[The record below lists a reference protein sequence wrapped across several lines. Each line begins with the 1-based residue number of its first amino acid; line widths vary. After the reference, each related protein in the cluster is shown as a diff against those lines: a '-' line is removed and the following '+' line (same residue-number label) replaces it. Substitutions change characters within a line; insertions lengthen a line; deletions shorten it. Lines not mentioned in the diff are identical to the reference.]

1 MSDSRD
7 ALQSALTPSGE
18 NPLKRWFLLTG
29 RRTSVMVA
37 LMGAVFVVLLV
48 LALVRPIGMEDL
60 LNETAAVR
68 TLFSALLSGA
78 ILLVTIVVSIN
89 SITLSEEMTDIED
102 QRRRLDATLEYHR
115 QVESFIQAP
124 ITPARPADFIYAVV
138 FAISTQTT
146 RLVEL
151 ANEQNREAYDEDLDR
166 FSHHVAEE
174 IDVARD
180 TLSGASLGSF
190 QVLLAGLNFDFSGQL
205 QAARGLRE
213 TYGDDLEEDELA
225 TIEDLIDTLKFIGT
239 GREYFKSLYF
249 KRELSKLSSHL
260 LFVTLPVIVFTS
272 YVILAMDPDFIPQV
286 TVLGIPPLVLAL
298 AIAYTVALAP
308 YILLTAYVVRVAT
321 VTLRTLAAGPFIFQ
335 RGSDIESFQWDGVEP
350 SREWKLSE
358 ALEERE

>member
-1 MSDSRD
+1 MSGSRD
-7 ALQSALTPSGE
+7 TLRSAITRTGE
-18 NPLKRWFLLTG
+18 NPIKRWFLLTG
-29 RRTSVMVA
+29 GRMTVMLA
-37 LMGAVFVVLLV
+37 LMGAVFVVLLA
-48 LALVRPIGMEDL
+48 LALARPIGMVDL

-102 QRRRLDATLEYHR
+102 QRRRLDASLEYHR

-146 RLVEL
+146 HLVDL
-151 ANEQNREAYDEDLDR
+151 AADHDREDYDEDLDR
-166 FSHHVAEE
+166 FAHHVAEDV
-174 IDVARD
+174 DVARD

-225 TIEDLIDTLKFIGT
+225 AIDDLVDTLKFIGT

-249 KRELSKLSSHL
+249 KRELSKLSGHL

-272 YVILAMDPDFIPQV
+272 YVILAMDAEFIPPV
-286 TVLGIPPLVLAL
+286 TIFGIPPLVLAL
-298 AIAYTVALAP
+298 AVAYTLALAP
-308 YILLTAYVVRVAT
+308 YILLTAYVVRVT
-321 VTLRTLAAGPFIFQ
+321 TITLRTLAAGPFILQ
-335 RGSDIESFQWDGVEP
+335 RGSDIESFEWDGAEP
-350 SREWKLSE
+350 TREWQLTE